1 MVRIPCWGRDEPAGD
16 PALALLAD
24 ALLAT
29 LGRLGPEADLR
40 AHTAGVQ
47 AALAA
52 AWASWAAAQRP
63 PPQGLGSL
71 GLQVAGTAQGSP
83 AEAPAAP
90 VGPPVLARGAF
101 AAVAAGVAEALSW
114 EERAGKAQE
123 EPIVVDL
130 CAGPAVAPVTM
141 VEGTLGGTMGFD
153 ATASKHPGGRH
164 LKCAEPLEV
173 SSS

>member
-1 MVRIPCWGRDEPAGD
+1 MVCIPCWGRDEPQND

-29 LGRLGPEADLR
+29 LGRLGPGTDLR

-63 PPQGLGSL
+63 PPLGLGCL
-71 GLQVAGTAQGSP
+71 GPEVAGAAQGSL
-83 AEAPAAP
+83 AELLAAPAGA
-90 VGPPVLARGAF
+90 PVLARGAV

-114 EERAGKAQE
+114 EERAREAQE
-123 EPIVVDL
+123 EPVVVHL

-141 VEGTLGGTMGFD
+141 VEGTLGGPMVFD
-153 ATASKHPGGRH
+153 ATASKHPGSRS
-164 LKCAEPLEV
+164 LKGAEPLEV
-173 SSS
+173 SSG